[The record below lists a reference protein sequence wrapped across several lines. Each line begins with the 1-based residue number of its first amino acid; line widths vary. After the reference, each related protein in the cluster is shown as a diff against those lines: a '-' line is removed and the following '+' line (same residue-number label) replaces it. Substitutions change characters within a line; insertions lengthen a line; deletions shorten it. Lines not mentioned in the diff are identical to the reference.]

1 MNKKNNIEV
10 YNSNEAVNYKDSMN
24 LMQKRIV
31 DIYLE
36 KKNELVWFLNHD
48 NIYTMGTSAKI
59 TEIHKS
65 NKIPIISTNRGGKTT
80 YHGPGQRIVYL
91 LINLN
96 KRKKDIRKFVKLIE
110 QSTINLL
117 KEFDLEAQTFPQ
129 RIGIWITKNNG
140 ISLEKEEKIGAI
152 GLRIKKWVTY
162 HGLSFNLNPN
172 MDFYKFINPCGL
184 SEYSTTSMEKLGKK
198 LSQENF
204 DEMYLKYFLDGLKK
218 INN

>member
-1 MNKKNNIEV
+1 MNKKENIEI
-10 YNSNEAVNYKDSMN
+10 YNSNEAVHYKNSINIME
-24 LMQKRIV
+24 KRITN
-31 DIYLE
+31 IYLE
-36 KKNELVWFLNHD
+36 KKDELIWFLNH
-48 NIYTMGTSAKI
+48 NSIYTMGTSANRN
-59 TEIHKS
+59 EILT
-65 NKIPIISTNRGGKTT
+65 NVNVPIISTNRGGKTT

-96 KRKKDIRKFVKLIE
+96 KRKKDIRKFIKVIE

-140 ISLEKEEKIGAI
+140 ISLDREEKIGAI

-172 MDFYKFINPCGL
+172 MEYYKSINACGL
-184 SEYSTTSMEKLGKK
+184 SEYTSTSMAKLGKK
-198 LSQENF
+198 ISQDNF
-204 DEMYLKYFLDGLKK
+204 DELYLKYFLDGLKK
-218 INN
+218 I